1 MCGQLIKAG
10 SRIAKQMV
18 DGEVLWMHE
27 NCWVPGGPSRYTQS
41 LDREFKR
48 LIGGGGGMST

>member
-1 MCGQLIKAG
+1 MCGLLIEAG

-27 NCWVPGGPSRYTQS
+27 RCWIQGGPSRYTRS

-48 LIGGGGGMST
+48 LIGGGG